1 MEITKGD
8 YMEITWLLHGDFK
21 RRLNLSYVQWYLN
34 EVQSDE
40 EDDAVW
46 YVKKSRSN
54 ALVVIN

>member
-1 MEITKGD
+1 MAGFQLLIMAASSKSMER
-8 YMEITWLLHGDFK
+8 Y
-21 RRLNLSYVQWYLN
+21 LSCVKWYLN

-40 EDDAVW
+40 EDDVVW

>member
-1 MEITKGD
+1 
-8 YMEITWLLHGDFK
+8 MEITWRLHGDFK

-40 EDDAVW
+40 EDDVVW

-54 ALVVIN
+54 ALHGSDKLINS